1 MGGEKGTR
9 GGKPRVQGVPSKQ
22 SLIINKLK
30 VYFMAFF
37 EEFKE
42 FVSRGNVLDMA
53 VGVVI
58 GGAFGKIVSSVVND
72 ILMPPIG
79 LLLGGVDFTDL
90 KIVLQHEKLNELG
103 EVIQPLVT
111 LNYGSFI
118 QTVVDFLIIAL
129 AIFTMIKGINKL
141 KRAEEEKPAE
151 EPAAKP
157 DDVVLL
163 EEIRD
168 LLKKQ

>member
-1 MGGEKGTR
+1 M
-9 GGKPRVQGVPSKQ
+9 S
-22 SLIINKLK
+22 
-30 VYFMAFF
+30 FF

-90 KIVLQHEKLNELG
+90 KVVLQPEKVDELG
-103 EVIQPLVT
+103 EVVTPLVT

-118 QTVVDFLIIAL
+118 QTIVDFLIIAF

-141 KRAEEEKPAE
+141 KRIAEPE
-151 EPAAKP
+151 EPKAPEAPAPKP

>member
-1 MGGEKGTR
+1 
-9 GGKPRVQGVPSKQ
+9 
-22 SLIINKLK
+22 
-30 VYFMAFF
+30 MAFF

-79 LLLGGVDFTDL
+79 LLLGGVDFSDL
-90 KIVLQHEKLNELG
+90 KVVLQSEQVNELG

-129 AIFTMIKGINKL
+129 AIFTMIKGVNKL

-151 EPAAKP
+151 EPAAKS

>member
-1 MGGEKGTR
+1 MG
-9 GGKPRVQGVPSKQ
+9 
-22 SLIINKLK
+22 
-30 VYFMAFF
+30 FF
-37 EEFKE
+37 NEFKE
-42 FVSRGNVLDMA
+42 FVAKGNVMDMA

-79 LLLGGVDFTDL
+79 LLLGGVDFSDL
-90 KIVLQHEKLNELG
+90 KVVLQSEQVNELG

-118 QTVVDFLIIAL
+118 QTIVDFLIITL

>member
-1 MGGEKGTR
+1 
-9 GGKPRVQGVPSKQ
+9 
-22 SLIINKLK
+22 
-30 VYFMAFF
+30 MAFF
-37 EEFKE
+37 KEFKE

-79 LLLGGVDFTDL
+79 LLLGGVDFSDL
-90 KIVLQHEKLNELG
+90 KVVLQSEQVNELG

-129 AIFTMIKGINKL
+129 AIFTMIKGVNKL

>member
-1 MGGEKGTR
+1 M
-9 GGKPRVQGVPSKQ
+9 S
-22 SLIINKLK
+22 
-30 VYFMAFF
+30 FF

-90 KIVLQHEKLNELG
+90 KVVLQPEKVDELG
-103 EVIQPLVT
+103 EVVTPLVT

-118 QTVVDFLIIAL
+118 QTIVDFLIIAF

-141 KRAEEEKPAE
+141 KRIAEPE
-151 EPAAKP
+151 EPKAPEAPASKP

>member
-1 MGGEKGTR
+1 
-9 GGKPRVQGVPSKQ
+9 
-22 SLIINKLK
+22 
-30 VYFMAFF
+30 MAFF

-72 ILMPPIG
+72 IIMPPIG
-79 LLLGGVDFTDL
+79 LLLGGVDFSDL
-90 KIVLQHEKLNELG
+90 KVVLQSEQVNELG

-118 QTVVDFLIIAL
+118 QTVVDFLIIAF
-129 AIFTMIKGINKL
+129 AIFTMVKGINQL
-141 KRAEEEKPAE
+141 KRAVEEEKPKE
-151 EPAAKP
+151 PEQPAAKP
-157 DDVVLL
+157 DDVVLRA
-163 EEIRD
+163 EIRD

>member
-1 MGGEKGTR
+1 
-9 GGKPRVQGVPSKQ
+9 
-22 SLIINKLK
+22 
-30 VYFMAFF
+30 MAFF

-72 ILMPPIG
+72 IIMPPIG
-79 LLLGGVDFTDL
+79 LLLGGVDFSDL
-90 KIVLQHEKLNELG
+90 KVVLQSEQVNELG

-118 QTVVDFLIIAL
+118 QTVVDFLIIAF
-129 AIFTMIKGINKL
+129 AIFTMVKGINQL
-141 KRAEEEKPAE
+141 KRAMEEEEKPKE
-151 EPAAKP
+151 PEKPAAKP

>member
-1 MGGEKGTR
+1 
-9 GGKPRVQGVPSKQ
+9 
-22 SLIINKLK
+22 
-30 VYFMAFF
+30 MAFF

-58 GGAFGKIVSSVVND
+58 GGAFGAGNYSMCGGAFGKIVSSVVND
-72 ILMPPIG
+72 IIMPPIG

-118 QTVVDFLIIAL
+118 QTVVDFLIIAF
-129 AIFTMIKGINKL
+129 AIFTMVKGINQL
-141 KRAEEEKPAE
+141 KRAVEEEKPKE
-151 EPAAKP
+151 PEKPAAKP

>member
-1 MGGEKGTR
+1 
-9 GGKPRVQGVPSKQ
+9 
-22 SLIINKLK
+22 
-30 VYFMAFF
+30 
-37 EEFKE
+37 
-42 FVSRGNVLDMA
+42 
-53 VGVVI
+53 
-58 GGAFGKIVSSVVND
+58 
-72 ILMPPIG
+72 MPPIG

-118 QTVVDFLIIAL
+118 QTVVDFLIIAF
-129 AIFTMIKGINKL
+129 AIFTMVKGINQL
-141 KRAEEEKPAE
+141 KRAVEEEEKPKE
-151 EPAAKP
+151 PEKPAAKP

>member
-1 MGGEKGTR
+1 
-9 GGKPRVQGVPSKQ
+9 
-22 SLIINKLK
+22 
-30 VYFMAFF
+30 MAFF

-72 ILMPPIG
+72 IIMPPIG
-79 LLLGGVDFTDL
+79 LLLGGVDFSDL
-90 KIVLQHEKLNELG
+90 KVVLQSEQVNELG

-118 QTVVDFLIIAL
+118 QTVVDFLIIAF
-129 AIFTMIKGINKL
+129 AIFTMVKGINQL
-141 KRAEEEKPAE
+141 KRAVEEEEKPKE
-151 EPAAKP
+151 PEKPAAKP

>member
-1 MGGEKGTR
+1 M
-9 GGKPRVQGVPSKQ
+9 S
-22 SLIINKLK
+22 
-30 VYFMAFF
+30 FF
-37 EEFKE
+37 GEFKE

-90 KIVLQHEKLNELG
+90 KVVLQPEKVDELG
-103 EVIQPLVT
+103 EVVTPLVT

-118 QTVVDFLIIAL
+118 QTIVDFLIIAF

-141 KRAEEEKPAE
+141 KRMAEPE
-151 EPAAKP
+151 EPKAPEAPAHKP

>member
-1 MGGEKGTR
+1 M
-9 GGKPRVQGVPSKQ
+9 
-22 SLIINKLK
+22 SLAK
-30 VYFMAFF
+30 
-37 EEFKE
+37 EFKE

-53 VGVVI
+53 IGVVI

-79 LLLGGVDFTDL
+79 LLFGGVDFTDL
-90 KIVLQHEKLNELG
+90 KVVLKPDQVNELG
-103 EVIQPLVT
+103 EVVQQAVT

-129 AIFTMIKGINKL
+129 SIFFMIKGINQL
-141 KRAEEEKPAE
+141 KREKPE
-151 EPAAKP
+151 EPAPAEPEKKP
-157 DDVVLL
+157 ENTQLL

>member
-1 MGGEKGTR
+1 MG
-9 GGKPRVQGVPSKQ
+9 
-22 SLIINKLK
+22 
-30 VYFMAFF
+30 FF
-37 EEFKE
+37 NEFKE
-42 FVSRGNVLDMA
+42 FVAKGNVMDMA

-72 ILMPPIG
+72 ILMPPLG
-79 LLLGGVDFTDL
+79 LLLGGVDFSDM
-90 KIVLQHEKLNELG
+90 KVVLQSEQVNELG

-118 QTVVDFLIIAL
+118 QTLVDFLIIAL

>member
-1 MGGEKGTR
+1 MG
-9 GGKPRVQGVPSKQ
+9 
-22 SLIINKLK
+22 
-30 VYFMAFF
+30 FF
-37 EEFKE
+37 NEFKE
-42 FVSRGNVLDMA
+42 FVAKGNVMDMA

-72 ILMPPIG
+72 ILMPPLG
-79 LLLGGVDFTDL
+79 LLLGGVDFSDL
-90 KIVLQHEKLNELG
+90 KVVLQSEQVNELG

>member
-1 MGGEKGTR
+1 
-9 GGKPRVQGVPSKQ
+9 
-22 SLIINKLK
+22 
-30 VYFMAFF
+30 MAFF

-72 ILMPPIG
+72 IIMPAIG

-118 QTVVDFLIIAL
+118 QTVVDFLIIAF
-129 AIFTMIKGINKL
+129 AIFTMVKGINQL
-141 KRAEEEKPAE
+141 KRAVEEEEKPKE
-151 EPAAKP
+151 PEKPAAKP

>member
-1 MGGEKGTR
+1 
-9 GGKPRVQGVPSKQ
+9 
-22 SLIINKLK
+22 
-30 VYFMAFF
+30 MAFF

-72 ILMPPIG
+72 IIMPPIG

-90 KIVLQHEKLNELG
+90 KVVLQSEQVNELG

>member
-1 MGGEKGTR
+1 
-9 GGKPRVQGVPSKQ
+9 
-22 SLIINKLK
+22 
-30 VYFMAFF
+30 MAFF

-72 ILMPPIG
+72 IIMPTIG

-118 QTVVDFLIIAL
+118 QTVVDFLIIAF
-129 AIFTMIKGINKL
+129 AIFTMVKGINQL
-141 KRAEEEKPAE
+141 KRAVEEEEKPKE
-151 EPAAKP
+151 PEKPAAKP

>member
-1 MGGEKGTR
+1 
-9 GGKPRVQGVPSKQ
+9 
-22 SLIINKLK
+22 
-30 VYFMAFF
+30 MAFF

-72 ILMPPIG
+72 IIMPPIG

-90 KIVLQHEKLNELG
+90 KVVLQSEQVNELG

-118 QTVVDFLIIAL
+118 QTVVDFLIIAF
-129 AIFTMIKGINKL
+129 AIFTMVKGINQL
-141 KRAEEEKPAE
+141 KRAVEEEEKPKE
-151 EPAAKP
+151 PEKPAAKP

>member
-1 MGGEKGTR
+1 
-9 GGKPRVQGVPSKQ
+9 
-22 SLIINKLK
+22 
-30 VYFMAFF
+30 MAFF

-72 ILMPPIG
+72 IIMPPIG

-111 LNYGSFI
+111 LNYGSYRR
-118 QTVVDFLIIAL
+118 L
-129 AIFTMIKGINKL
+129 
-141 KRAEEEKPAE
+141 
-151 EPAAKP
+151 
-157 DDVVLL
+157 
-163 EEIRD
+163 
-168 LLKKQ
+168 

>member
-1 MGGEKGTR
+1 M
-9 GGKPRVQGVPSKQ
+9 S
-22 SLIINKLK
+22 
-30 VYFMAFF
+30 FF
-37 EEFKE
+37 GEFKE

-90 KIVLQHEKLNELG
+90 KVVLQPEKVDELG
-103 EVIQPLVT
+103 EVVTPLVT

-118 QTVVDFLIIAL
+118 QTIVDFLIIAF

-141 KRAEEEKPAE
+141 KRIAEPE
-151 EPAAKP
+151 EPKAPEAPAPKP

>member
-1 MGGEKGTR
+1 MG
-9 GGKPRVQGVPSKQ
+9 
-22 SLIINKLK
+22 
-30 VYFMAFF
+30 FF
-37 EEFKE
+37 NEFKE
-42 FVSRGNVLDMA
+42 FVAKGNVMDMA

-79 LLLGGVDFTDL
+79 LLLGGVDFSDL
-90 KIVLQHEKLNELG
+90 KVVLQSEQVNEFG

-118 QTVVDFLIIAL
+118 QTIVDFLIIAL

>member
-1 MGGEKGTR
+1 MG
-9 GGKPRVQGVPSKQ
+9 
-22 SLIINKLK
+22 
-30 VYFMAFF
+30 FF
-37 EEFKE
+37 KEFKE
-42 FVSRGNVLDMA
+42 FVAKGNVMDMA

-79 LLLGGVDFTDL
+79 LLLGGVDFSDL
-90 KIVLQHEKLNELG
+90 KVVLQSEQVNELG

-118 QTVVDFLIIAL
+118 QTIVDFLIITL

>member
-1 MGGEKGTR
+1 
-9 GGKPRVQGVPSKQ
+9 
-22 SLIINKLK
+22 
-30 VYFMAFF
+30 MAFF

>member
-1 MGGEKGTR
+1 MG
-9 GGKPRVQGVPSKQ
+9 
-22 SLIINKLK
+22 
-30 VYFMAFF
+30 FF
-37 EEFKE
+37 NEFKE
-42 FVSRGNVLDMA
+42 FVAKGNVMDMA

-72 ILMPPIG
+72 ILMPPLG
-79 LLLGGVDFTDL
+79 LLLGGVDFSDM
-90 KIVLQHEKLNELG
+90 KVVLQSEQVNELG

-118 QTVVDFLIIAL
+118 QTLVDFLIIAL

-141 KRAEEEKPAE
+141 KRAGEEKPAE

-163 EEIRD
+163 EEDR
-168 LLKKQ
+168 KSVV

>member
-1 MGGEKGTR
+1 
-9 GGKPRVQGVPSKQ
+9 
-22 SLIINKLK
+22 
-30 VYFMAFF
+30 MAFF

-72 ILMPPIG
+72 IIMPPIG

-118 QTVVDFLIIAL
+118 QTVVDFLIIAF
-129 AIFTMIKGINKL
+129 AIFTMVKGINQL
-141 KRAEEEKPAE
+141 KRAVEEEEKPKE
-151 EPAAKP
+151 PEKPAAKP

>member
-1 MGGEKGTR
+1 M
-9 GGKPRVQGVPSKQ
+9 S
-22 SLIINKLK
+22 
-30 VYFMAFF
+30 FF
-37 EEFKE
+37 GEFKE

-90 KIVLQHEKLNELG
+90 KVVLQPEKVDELG
-103 EVIQPLVT
+103 EVVTPLVT

-118 QTVVDFLIIAL
+118 QTIVDFLIIAF

-141 KRAEEEKPAE
+141 KRMAEPE
-151 EPAAKP
+151 EPKAPEAPAPKP

>member
-1 MGGEKGTR
+1 
-9 GGKPRVQGVPSKQ
+9 
-22 SLIINKLK
+22 
-30 VYFMAFF
+30 MAFF

-72 ILMPPIG
+72 IIMPPIG

-90 KIVLQHEKLNELG
+90 KVVLQSEQVNELG

-118 QTVVDFLIIAL
+118 QTVVDFLIIAF
-129 AIFTMIKGINKL
+129 AIFTMVKGINQL
-141 KRAEEEKPAE
+141 KRAVEEEKPKE
-151 EPAAKP
+151 PEKPAAKP